1 MEEDK
6 NQLNIE
12 IPKVVRGALLLLRTK
27 NYEAYLVGGCVR
39 DLLLNRPVHD
49 WDITTNAKPEEIQKL
64 FPHSIYENQFF
75 TVNVITEESDPTL
88 KNLEITTYRSESG
101 YLDNRHPSEIKPVQT
116 LKEDLSRRDF
126 TVNALALN
134 INFQFSNSNL
144 QIDSNP
150 SVGGSNSKFYAIVDP
165 FDGEK
170 DLESKIIRAV
180 GNPNERFQ
188 EDALRMIRA
197 IRFACSLDFKIEP
210 QTLQAI
216 QTNAALIKNISTER
230 IQDEFFKIIMT
241 PRAKW
246 GVQALSETGLLKFF
260 LPELEEGI
268 GITQNRHHIYTVW
281 EHNLNS
287 LDYAVAND
295 YSLEIRI
302 AALLHDIGKPRRKDG
317 EGKEATFYNHEVES
331 AKMFKAIANRLHLSN
346 DLYSKIY
353 TLVRYHGF
361 LYEVDIT
368 TDASLRRLLVN
379 VGREN
384 IEDLAKV
391 READRI
397 GSGCAKANPFKLRHF
412 LFRMEKILKELD
424 GQNPGLQM
432 LKVNGNDL
440 MKEGI
445 KPGPRLGYI
454 LGILLEKVIDDPAIN
469 KKESLLKTVSEL
481 KEKNDSELLTLSEK
495 AKEVYKDT
503 LDESEAEIKKKYYVA
518 ESNSK

>member
-1 MEEDK
+1 MVYYLGNMVETK
-6 NQLNIE
+6 SKLNIE
-12 IPKVVRGALLLLRTK
+12 IPKVVREALLLLRTQK
-27 NYEAYLVGGCVR
+27 YEAYLVGGCVR
-39 DLLLNRPVHD
+39 DLLLNRSVHD
-49 WDITTNAKPEEIQKL
+49 WDITTSAKPEEIQKL
-64 FPHSIYENQFF
+64 FPHSVYENQFF
-75 TVNVITEESDPTL
+75 TVNVITEEVDPTL
-88 KNLEITTYRSESG
+88 KNLEITTYRSEGS

-126 TVNALALN
+126 TVNALALDFPD
-134 INFQFSNSNL
+134 I
-144 QIDSNP
+144 QIID
-150 SVGGSNSKFYAIVDP
+150 Y

-170 DLESKIIRAV
+170 DLETKTIRAV

-197 IRFACSLDFKIEP
+197 IRFACSLNFEIESE
-210 QTLQAI
+210 TLL
-216 QTNAALIKNISTER
+216 ALKENSLLLKNISTER
-230 IQDEFFKIIMT
+230 IRDEFFKIIMT

-246 GVQALSETGLLKFF
+246 GVQTLSETGLLKLF

-268 GITQNRHHIYTVW
+268 NVTQNKHHIYTVW

-287 LDYAVAND
+287 LDYAVSND
-295 YSLEIRI
+295 YSLEVRL
-302 AALLHDIGKPRRKDG
+302 AALLHDIGKPRRKGG
-317 EGKEATFYNHEVES
+317 EGKDATFYNHEIES
-331 AKMFKAIANRLHLSN
+331 AKMFKGIANRLHFSN
-346 DLYSKIY
+346 DLYSKTY

-391 READRI
+391 RESDRI

-424 GQNPGLQM
+424 GENPSLKI
-432 LKVNGNDL
+432 LKVDGNDL

-454 LGILLEKVIDDPAIN
+454 LGILLEKVIDDPTIN
-469 KKESLLKTVSEL
+469 TKENLLKLVFGL
-481 KEKNDSELLTLSEK
+481 KEKTDSDLLTLSEK
-495 AKEVYKDT
+495 AKEIYKET
-503 LDESEAEIKKKYYVA
+503 LDESETEIKKKYYVA
-518 ESNSK
+518 NGNKDG